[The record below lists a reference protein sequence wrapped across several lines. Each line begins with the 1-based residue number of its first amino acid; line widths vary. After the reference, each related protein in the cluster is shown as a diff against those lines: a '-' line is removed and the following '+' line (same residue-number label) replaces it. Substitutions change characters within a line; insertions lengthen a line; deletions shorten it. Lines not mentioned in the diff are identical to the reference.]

1 MKTAERIKELQ
12 PLNMDLYDGSFV
24 SGKQQNYIKLQ
35 YYFDKI
41 TSKLIAKIYFTKD
54 AQGAPLRVHGG
65 AISAVL
71 DETMGIITF
80 LNFNPAV
87 TANLSIN
94 FIKPLKVEQDVFVET
109 WIEENDD
116 KKYLIKGK
124 MVTENETLIA
134 DASGVFIKMP
144 MDKVAEYQD
153 YYRKFKADLE
163 K

>member
-1 MKTAERIKELQ
+1 MKIADKIKDLQ
-12 PLNMDLYDGSFV
+12 PLNMELYDGSFV
-24 SGKQQNYIKLQ
+24 SGKQQDYIQLQ
-35 YYFDKI
+35 YYFDKV
-41 TSKLIAKIYFTKD
+41 TSKLITKIYFTKN

-80 LNFNPAV
+80 LNFSPAV

-94 FIKPLKVEQDVFVET
+94 FIKPLKVEKDVFVET
-109 WIEENDD
+109 WIEENND
-116 KKYLIKGK
+116 KKYLIKGI
-124 MVTENETLIA
+124 MVTEDETLVA
-134 DASGVFIKMP
+134 EASGVFIKMP

-163 K
+163 